1 MTHAQILLPCAAL
14 VLLTLLVWLRLYI
27 ERIAEMRARRIKP
40 QALAAARDVA
50 QTLQNVQAADNF
62 RNLFEVPVLF
72 YVLCLA
78 LAVTQLANSFDVWGT
93 WGFVL
98 LRALH
103 SLIHLTYNRVMHR
116 FMAYAASTVLLF
128 LLWLSFAI
136 RLL

>member
-1 MTHAQILLPCAAL
+1 MTHTQILLPCAAL
-14 VLLTLLVWLRLYI
+14 VLLTLLVWLRLYV
-27 ERIAEMRARRIKP
+27 ERIAEMRARRIRP

-78 LAVTQLANSFDVWGT
+78 LALTQLASSFDVWGA